1 MSQRYTR
8 ACLFA
13 LAVLALGACS
23 RNTPIPE
30 PTIAGEIEGVWVTKV
45 WLFDTYDITVTI
57 ERGKFAIT
65 YDPPLFG
72 VSREHGTYELE
83 ETDSSSGTLMVT
95 ITHVDDERSP
105 YAGSFRM
112 EYELVASDAAFM
124 QFWIEDID
132 YIPFLSFTATRRS

>member
-1 MSQRYTR
+1 MNQRYTR
-8 ACLFA
+8 AFLFA
-13 LAVLALGACS
+13 LAVLAVGACS
-23 RNTPIPE
+23 RSTPVPE
-30 PTIAGEIEGVWVTKV
+30 PIEGEIEGTWVTKV

-57 ERGKFAIT
+57 ERGKFTIA

-95 ITHVDDERSP
+95 ITHVNDERSP
-105 YAGSFRM
+105 LEDSFRV
-112 EYELVASDAAFM
+112 EYELVATDAAFM

-132 YIPFLSFTATRRS
+132 YIPFLSFTATRIS